1 MDLLVQSFHVISL
14 NSLLNVLTEV
24 RLVLLWLLFS
34 EVLGDKDQN
43 NNEIN

>member
-1 MDLLVQSFHVISL
+1 MDLLVQSFHVLGL

-34 EVLGDKDQN
+34 KVLGHKEQKKLVSL
-43 NNEIN
+43 